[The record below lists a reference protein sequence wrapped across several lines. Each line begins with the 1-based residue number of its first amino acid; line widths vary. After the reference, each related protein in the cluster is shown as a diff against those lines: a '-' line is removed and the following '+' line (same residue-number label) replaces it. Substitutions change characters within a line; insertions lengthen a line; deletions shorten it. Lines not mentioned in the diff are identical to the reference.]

1 MSSAPPPNPVLEA
14 YKLEYQLAASRYEN
28 IYKAIWQIFSY
39 LAAISGALLTF
50 GADHFQHNLLWVLA
64 SLPLFFWCV
73 STYLPMDRY
82 GHSCLDRLA
91 PVKPRCSALKAKK
104 TVCRMILTGPT
115 AVGGYQRGAPALRM

>member
-14 YKLEYQLAASRYEN
+14 YKVEYQLAASSYEKL
-28 IYKAIWQIFSY
+28 YKAIWQIFSY

-50 GADHFQHNLLWVLA
+50 GDDHFQHNLLWVLA
-64 SLPLFFWCV
+64 SLPIFFWCV

-91 PVKPRCSALKAKK
+91 TIEEKINGLS
-104 TVCRMILTGPT
+104 
-115 AVGGYQRGAPALRM
+115 GGSDIRHF